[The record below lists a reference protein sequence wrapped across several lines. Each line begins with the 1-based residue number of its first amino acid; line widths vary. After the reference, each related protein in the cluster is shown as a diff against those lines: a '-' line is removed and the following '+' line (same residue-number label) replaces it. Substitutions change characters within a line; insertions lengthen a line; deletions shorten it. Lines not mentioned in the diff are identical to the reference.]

1 MRNRN
6 SESAESDSEDEDEK
20 LPSNQ
25 QECTLCGKDYSPGWW
40 KGKSCDFFFHYRER
54 TFMIIKLQLRTKS
67 LAALS
72 QTGLLY
78 CAFLV
83 LNFG

>member
-1 MRNRN
+1 MKICQVTNK
-6 SESAESDSEDEDEK
+6 SALFVAK
-20 LPSNQ
+20 I
-25 QECTLCGKDYSPGWW
+25 TLLGGGKA
-40 KGKSCDFFFHYRER
+40 KVVTFFHYRER